1 MACQLVAL
9 THLLHLRVQFLAQSG
24 RALVR
29 QDHRQKSPTQRVRR
43 RQAIRAA
50 LRSFRGAPHH
60 LQVPD
65 PEMKVSAAA
74 IGRLLEESATRP
86 GTLDFG
92 LQLAEQRTV
101 ANLGALACGGPCPL
115 GFHPIRWLGEGV

>member
-1 MACQLVAL
+1 
-9 THLLHLRVQFLAQSG
+9 LLDKITDKSLRRNAFVG
-24 RALVR
+24 
-29 QDHRQKSPTQRVRR
+29 D
-43 RQAIRAA
+43 IRAA
-50 LRSFRGAPHH
+50 LRSFRGAPHR

-65 PEMKVSAAA
+65 PVSAAA

-101 ANLGALACGGPCPL
+101 ANLGACGRWSQKRRDGPA
-115 GFHPIRWLGEGV
+115 